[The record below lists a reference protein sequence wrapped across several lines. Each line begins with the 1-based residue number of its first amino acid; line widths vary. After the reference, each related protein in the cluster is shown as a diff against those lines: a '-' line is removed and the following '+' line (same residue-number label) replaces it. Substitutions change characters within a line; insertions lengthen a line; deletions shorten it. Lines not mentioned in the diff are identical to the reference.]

1 MAKKGKSGRELIRLV
16 STADTGFFYTTSK
29 NRKRT
34 PDKIVLKKYDPV
46 VRKHVEFKESKI
58 EGSAMSRVCQV
69 TGKKPLVGNNVSHSN
84 RHTKRRFEIN
94 LMNKRFW
101 LEDEKRWITLR
112 VSARGMRLIDKLGLP
127 AVLAQMRARGE
138 SF

>member
-1 MAKKGKSGRELIRLV
+1 
-16 STADTGFFYTTSK
+16 
-29 NRKRT
+29 
-34 PDKIVLKKYDPV
+34 
-46 VRKHVEFKESKI
+46 
-58 EGSAMSRVCQV
+58 MSRVCQV
-69 TGKKPLVGNNVSHSN
+69 TGKSPLVGHNVSHSN

-127 AVLAQMRARGE
+127 TVLTQMRARGE
-138 SF
+138 KV